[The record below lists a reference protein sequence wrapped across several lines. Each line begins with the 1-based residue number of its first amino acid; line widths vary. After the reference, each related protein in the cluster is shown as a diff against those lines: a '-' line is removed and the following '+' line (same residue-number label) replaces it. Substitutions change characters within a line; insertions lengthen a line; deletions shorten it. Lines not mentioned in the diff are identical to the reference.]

1 MALVCLILQ
10 AVINIFFAMDYK
22 SNIILIIVGLIIHK
36 LILVFNL
43 KFSYAQL
50 DFIYMFKK
58 FYTTS
63 AFRQLPTG
71 SKKFSHYGH
80 PIILKYY
87 KIFNSIY
94 SVDMNLTH
102 NDETNGIR
110 NVFVGKDKK
119 GNDVYAVVSDIKIK
133 EISYLISFF
142 FLRNIRFFSFKVY

>member
-1 MALVCLILQ
+1 
-10 AVINIFFAMDYK
+10 MDYK

-63 AFRQLPTG
+63 AFKQLPTG

-87 KIFNSIY
+87 KIFVVNRPLNLFCVKLLLLLINTSIIY
-94 SVDMNLTH
+94 
-102 NDETNGIR
+102 
-110 NVFVGKDKK
+110 
-119 GNDVYAVVSDIKIK
+119 
-133 EISYLISFF
+133 
-142 FLRNIRFFSFKVY
+142 